1 MKAVF
6 GDDELGEAATVLF
19 QSATTKGTDQNY
31 NSNLKTFFEFSD
43 TSLIDPKQASPID
56 IARYVAWLGK
66 RGTVAAA
73 SMQPYLS
80 SINKYLQDH
89 ALPPVALGPL
99 VAGVR
104 KGLSNC
110 QEDLAPLPQRLPLP
124 APVALEILELAES
137 LQLSVEFHWSDPNLD
152 LLAHQSPPSPPT
164 CSSIVG
170 NAVHALYTE
179 TSWWTTTLLH
189 FC

>member
-1 MKAVF
+1 MI
-6 GDDELGEAATVLF
+6 TV
-19 QSATTKGTDQNY
+19 QETCKGTGQNY
-31 NSNLKTFFEFSD
+31 TSNLETVSAFYD
-43 TSLIDPKQASPID
+43 TSLMDPRQASPVD
-56 IARYVAWLGK
+56 IARYITWLGK

-73 SMQPYLS
+73 SLQPYLS

-137 LQLSVEFHWSDPNLD
+137 LQLSVEFHWSDPD
-152 LLAHQSPPSPPT
+152 LYLLRASVAVSYPQLQNHQT
-164 CSSIVG
+164 RQ
-170 NAVHALYTE
+170 
-179 TSWWTTTLLH
+179 
-189 FC
+189 